1 MYNIDIVKF
10 FQREDTERN
19 KYTDKIKEAR
29 AKSKVVQLSLSKL
42 NNVQSFIL
50 SAGLFVNLLL
60 GIHDCYLG
68 VLTAGD
74 LVMLQAIFA
83 QMLMPLSFMGMMMK
97 ELDETRINLQYS
109 IEMDKKSKAIDV
121 REKDK
126 VDFVYNGG
134 NIEFKNA
141 CFDYSTHEKDDKKI
155 ILNEFNCVF
164 EKGTKNAVVGY
175 SGTGKSTLF
184 NLIVNNILI

>member
-1 MYNIDIVKF
+1 MTKVGLVILHFNKPDLTGACLESVKQLEVKNFKLEVVIVNNNPLEEIDFLKKRFPEFIFLEVKENLGF
-10 FQREDTERN
+10 TGGNNFG
-19 KYTDKIKEAR
+19 
-29 AKSKVVQLSLSKL
+29 L
-42 NNVQSFIL
+42 NR
-50 SAGLFVNLLL
+50 
-60 GIHDCYLG
+60 
-68 VLTAGD
+68 VL
-74 LVMLQAIFA
+74 
-83 QMLMPLSFMGMMMK
+83 
-97 ELDETRINLQYS
+97 
-109 IEMDKKSKAIDV
+109 
-121 REKDK
+121 KDK